1 MRSWWSRALLQTL
14 AAAAVAGAGLAQ
26 ELPKNEVEVQH
37 DSSADFSSYKT
48 FAWTP
53 FQTPAPN
60 PAVHIRLTE
69 AIERE
74 LAAHGLRKAENAA
87 AADLFVQY
95 EGRLEKKVRG
105 TPTRS
110 DNYWQPSNNRFIVN
124 FDRVEVGTLV
134 IQLWDGKRKDVV
146 WSAKGTAIMGQQD
159 QRARQADDAVKH
171 MLAGYPPKPAH
182 AEPPAP

>member
-1 MRSWWSRALLQTL
+1 MRVLFVLAL
-14 AAAAVAGAGLAQ
+14 AAGAGAEDLA
-26 ELPKNEVEVQH
+26 KNRVEVEH
-37 DSSADFSSYKT
+37 DESVDFSAYQT

-53 FQTPAPN
+53 FQTPATN

-74 LAAHGLRKAENAA
+74 LAARGLRKAESAP

-105 TPTRS
+105 SSTRS
-110 DNYWQPSNNRFIVN
+110 DDYWQPSNTRFIVN

-134 IQLWDGKRKDVV
+134 ITLWDVKKKDVV
-146 WSAKGTAIMGQQD
+146 WSAKGTAIMGRED
-159 QRARQADDAVKH
+159 QRARQADDAVKQ
-171 MLAGYPPKPAH
+171 MLASYPPKPA
-182 AEPPAP
+182 EGPKPTP

>member
-1 MRSWWSRALLQTL
+1 MGTRTGL
-14 AAAAVAGAGLAQ
+14 AALVAGAFALAAGAQDLAQ
-26 ELPKNEVEVQH
+26 SKVEVQH
-37 DSSADFSSYKT
+37 DESADFSGYRT

-53 FQTPAPN
+53 FQTPASN

-74 LAAHGLRKAENAA
+74 LAVHGLQKAENATT
-87 AADLFVQY
+87 ADLFVQY
-95 EGRLEKKVRG
+95 EARLEKKVRG

-110 DNYWQPSNNRFIVN
+110 DDYWQPSNTRFIVN

-146 WSAKGTAIMGQQD
+146 WSAKGIAIMGRED
-159 QRARQADDAVKH
+159 QRARQADDAVKQ
-171 MLAGYPPKPAH
+171 MLAGFPPKAAEAH
-182 AEPPAP
+182 EPKP